1 MLGGVS
7 RPLRLEHPGAVWH
20 VTSRGN
26 ERRQVFRDDVD
37 REGWLALLGKVVVL
51 FAWRLHGYVMMGNH
65 YHLIVETPTPSLSR
79 GMRHLNG
86 VFTQAFN
93 RRHQRVGHLFQ
104 GRFKSILV
112 EKESHLLELLRY
124 VVLNPVRA
132 GLVRSPGEWAW
143 SSYGAT
149 AGEAPAPAWLETA
162 WTLAQFGGSPGAA
175 EQRYREFVGE
185 GRGRPR
191 HPWSALRGQIYLGSD
206 GFVSDALGRAAQ
218 RTRDPEIPRPQRVTA
233 PLSVEQL
240 MPAVLDVLATT
251 DREVLGHPRKRVRE
265 RAILA
270 YALRRFAGATST
282 TIASVLRVSAWQA
295 SALARAGEE
304 HWDRDVRLAAGVK
317 GALGRSVY
325 LIQQT

>member
-26 ERRQVFRDDVD
+26 ERRHVFQDDVD
-37 REGWLALLGKVVVL
+37 RERWLALLGQVVVL

-65 YHLIVETPTPSLSR
+65 YHLIVETPTPTLSR

-104 GRFKSILV
+104 GRFQSILV

-143 SSYGAT
+143 SSYRAT

-162 WTLAQFGGSPGAA
+162 WSLAQFGGSPGAS

-185 GRGRPR
+185 GRGLPR

-206 GFVSDALGRAAQ
+206 GFVNDALGRAAR
-218 RTRDPEIPRPQRVTA
+218 RTRNPEIPRPQRLTA

-240 MPAVLDVLATT
+240 VPAVLDLLATT
-251 DREVLGHPRKRVRE
+251 DRELVGHPRKRARE

-270 YALRRFAGATST
+270 YTLRRFAGATGT
-282 TIASVLRVSAWQA
+282 AIARILGVSAWRA
-295 SALARAGEE
+295 SALARAGEG
-304 HWDRDVRLAAGVK
+304 HWQRDGRLAAGVN
-317 GALGRSVY
+317 GALGRNV
-325 LIQQT
+325 

>member
-1 MLGGVS
+1 MAYGGNNLDRLFEPSLAWRSDLAWQGPRGMLGGVS

-37 REGWLALLGKVVVL
+37 REEWLALLGKVVLL

-143 SSYGAT
+143 SSYRAT
-149 AGEAPAPAWLETA
+149 AGDAPAPAWLETA
-162 WTLAQFGGSPGAA
+162 WSLAQFGGAPEAA
-175 EQRYREFVGE
+175 EQRYREFVG
-185 GRGRPR
+185 
-191 HPWSALRGQIYLGSD
+191 
-206 GFVSDALGRAAQ
+206 FVNDALGRAAR
-218 RTRDPEIPRPQRVTA
+218 RTRDPEIPRPQRMTA

-240 MPAVLDVLATT
+240 MPAVLDLLATT
-251 DREVLGHPRKRVRE
+251 DRELVGHPRKRVRE

-270 YALRRFAGATST
+270 YMLRRFAGATGT
-282 TIASVLRVSAWQA
+282 TIARVLGVSAWRA
-295 SALARAGEE
+295 SALARAGEG
-304 HWDRDVRLAAGVK
+304 HWHRDGRLAAGVNR
-317 GALGRSVY
+317 ALGRNV
-325 LIQQT
+325 